1 MCWNATADLYRVEV
15 KDVWEKDRT
24 GSIFLD
30 QEASFWLLFQY
41 QKNQK
46 HLKSCA
52 VTSVFLYCCWKSSN
66 LKNLVKLRNSISSK
80 QTEGGEEQIYLKL
93 QKTI

>member
-46 HLKSCA
+46 HLKFCA
-52 VTSVFLYCCWKSSN
+52 ATSVFLYCCWKSN

-93 QKTI
+93 